1 MAYKSRAWDGK
12 TKEARKETRPRTS
25 VGGGVE
31 PTRTIRNCASY
42 PCPPGGG
49 KGRPVLV
56 SPARCVE
63 DSRRGGRGWQF
74 GCTARN
80 RPPWR
85 TQRGQNGRR
94 GWWVSCGS
102 PGAARMDGMVWP
114 LFRPFPGRRAVPCEG
129 ARTRL
134 RLTWT
139 ERGSSLRFLARLG
152 TYAAC
157 WGGTP
162 TPAGSC
168 SATRACRSSSC
179 LLPACRLS
187 SSSSTH
193 RPSTS
198 TTRVGL
204 GEIQMRRRF
213 RFGLAAT
220 DLRCR

>member
-1 MAYKSRAWDGK
+1 MAYKSRVWDGK

-80 RPPWR
+80 RPPRR
-85 TQRGQNGRR
+85 TQRARSPR
-94 GWWVSCGS
+94 WVSCGS

-139 ERGSSLRFLARLG
+139 ERGSSFRFLARLG
-152 TYAAC
+152 TSAAC

-168 SATRACRSSSC
+168 SATRACRSSS
-179 LLPACRLS
+179 RLQ
-187 SSSSTH
+187 
-193 RPSTS
+193 PSGHQ
-198 TTRVGL
+198 RRRLRWVL
-204 GEIQMRRRF
+204 GEIQMHRRF
-213 RFGLAAT
+213 RFGLPAT
-220 DLRCR
+220 DLCCR